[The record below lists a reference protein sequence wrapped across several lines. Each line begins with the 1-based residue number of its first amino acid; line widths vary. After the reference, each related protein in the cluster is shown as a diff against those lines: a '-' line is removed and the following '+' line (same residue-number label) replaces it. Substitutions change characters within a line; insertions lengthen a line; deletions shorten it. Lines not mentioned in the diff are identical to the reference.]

1 LSEVGTFTGKY
12 DFYAIPTLIEM
23 VQKKYFRKIT
33 IKSDLYGVV
42 SLPKEAVESFLAKGY
57 GHVEMFWDS
66 QSDTLTLRAI

>member
-1 LSEVGTFTGKY
+1 
-12 DFYAIPTLIEM
+12 M
-23 VQKKYFRKIT
+23 MQKKYFRKIT
-33 IKSDLYGVV
+33 IKSDRYGVV